1 MEKPIKDFENYSITT
16 EGLVISY
23 NNYNNIS
30 SNGRI
35 MSTKTPTNK
44 YESVKLSKN
53 NQTYTKMV
61 HRLVAEAFIP
71 NPTNKPVVNHIDGD
85 IKNNKVE
92 NLEWVT
98 IKENVNKSYTRSG
111 VGPNRNG
118 FQIKVKLFNK
128 KNEVIGEF
136 ESINSACRYASKN
149 FNCSYSGMNKNH
161 KSKGYYILKCND

>member
-1 MEKPIKDFENYSITT
+1 MSI
-16 EGLVISY
+16 
-23 NNYNNIS
+23 
-30 SNGRI
+30 
-35 MSTKTPTNK
+35 KTPKNK

-53 NQTYTKMV
+53 NKTYTKMV
-61 HRLVAEAFIP
+61 HRLVAETFVP
-71 NPTNKPVVNHIDGD
+71 NPKNNPVVNHIDGN

-98 IKENVNKSYTRSG
+98 TKENVNKSYLTSG

-118 FQIKVKLFNK
+118 LQIKVKLFQENTNIFIK
-128 KNEVIGEF
+128 EF
-136 ESINSACRYASKN
+136 ESINSACKYAFEN